1 MALITSHHTA
11 TNLLYPHAY
20 RNGLERPKKSQVSSA
35 HAVEREFRVLR
46 ALWQNTDVPVPQAL
60 LLCEDS
66 SIIGTPFYIMEFM
79 VGRVFSDSSLPG
91 MGGPVERAAAY
102 ASAAETLA
110 RIHRVDFRAVGL
122 ADYGHNRGGYFVRQ
136 VETLAK
142 VAKKQVGDI
151 CMLYRHRR

>member
-1 MALITSHHTA
+1 M
-11 TNLLYPHAY
+11 
-20 RNGLERPKKSQVSSA
+20 SSA

-46 ALWQNTDVPVPQAL
+46 ALWENTDVPVPQAL

-66 SIIGTPFYIMEFM
+66 SVVGTPFYVMEFM

-91 MGGPVERAAAY
+91 MRSPEERAAAY

-110 RIHRVDFRAVGL
+110 RIHRVDFKAVGL
-122 ADYGHNRGGYFVRQ
+122 ANYGHNNGGYFGRQ

-142 VAKKQVGDI
+142 VSKKQVGDI
-151 CMLYRHRR
+151 CML